1 MTDERWEL
9 RAKELARKSVE
20 WIYESL
26 VGVTGRARD
35 FVIGCHSVSNRV
47 RGLVA
52 ILIMI
57 ILA

>member
-1 MTDERWEL
+1 M
-9 RAKELARKSVE
+9 RANQLASKSVE

-47 RGLVA
+47 RGMVA
-52 ILIMI
+52 ILILI
-57 ILA
+57 ILT